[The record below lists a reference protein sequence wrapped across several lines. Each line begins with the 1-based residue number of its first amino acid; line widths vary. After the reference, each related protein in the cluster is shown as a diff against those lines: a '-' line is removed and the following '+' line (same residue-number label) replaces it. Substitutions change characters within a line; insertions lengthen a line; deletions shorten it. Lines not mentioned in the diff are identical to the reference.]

1 MRGQITVLLSA
12 SNSGVSGYGN
22 FVVVLTGYQIYGMIA
37 FGLIVLIAIMT
48 IFARKG
54 KNN

>member
-1 MRGQITVLLSA
+1 MRGQITVLPSG

-37 FGLIVLIAIMT
+37 FGLIVLVTLMT

-54 KNN
+54 KNG